1 MISESAITIENVL
14 LAGYVFTSSVLNIV
28 ALFISSFYQHRLH
41 QSSPQAGF
49 VIAIIFS
56 FVYIFLLFFGTS
68 DSIVTGVISVI
79 SLLGYGI
86 SSSFSILMLFFTMR
100 SVRK

>member
-1 MISESAITIENVL
+1 MSIPSTLTIDNL
-14 LAGYVFTSSVLNIV
+14 LLTGYVISSSLLNVV

-41 QSSPQAGF
+41 QSSPRAGF
-49 VIAIIFS
+49 VIAVIFS
-56 FVYIFLLFFGTS
+56 LLYIALLFFGTS
-68 DSIVTGVISVI
+68 GSVLTAVLSVI

-86 SSSFSILMLFFTMR
+86 ASSYSILMLFFTMR